1 MNVQTKSFIAPNRW
15 ALAFVLALL
24 FGLGLGIRLTD
35 LTDLPLD
42 FHPTRQLFSAI
53 KARGIYYQT
62 APDIPEWQR
71 DIATRTYNAEVCH

>member
-1 MNVQTKSFIAPNRW
+1 MDVKSKSFIAPNRW

-42 FHPTRQLFSAI
+42 FHPTRQLFSATI
-53 KARGIYYQT
+53 TLRYKSLT
-62 APDIPEWQR
+62 VTTD
-71 DIATRTYNAEVCH
+71 D